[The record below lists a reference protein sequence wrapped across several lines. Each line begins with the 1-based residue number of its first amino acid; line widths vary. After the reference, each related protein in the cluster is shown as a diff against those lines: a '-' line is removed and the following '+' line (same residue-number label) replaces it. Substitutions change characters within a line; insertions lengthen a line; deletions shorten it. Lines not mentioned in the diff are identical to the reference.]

1 MNWDALYA
9 RLAICGNIKERT
21 MSVVS
26 NGEYKI
32 LIIIQGNV
40 PRMLFDLGWEG
51 PDISL
56 RKLKLKAGN
65 KNSISQQ

>member
-9 RLAICGNIKERT
+9 RLAICGNIKEHI

-26 NGEYKI
+26 NGAHKI

-40 PRMLFDLGWEG
+40 PRMLSYRAWEG
-51 PDISL
+51 LDISL

-65 KNSISQQ
+65 KNSNSQQ